1 MTRSDSGTTT
11 DGGLVFPHIP
21 PPSTST
27 SRRVQQRQRF
37 PSRLTVDLA
46 NQTLTA
52 LNQVS
57 SILDS
62 DDIHSA
68 NARQPHQL
76 QPSTIHRCHSRVYHA
91 CARFRRHSSGDGSS
105 PIDDSS
111 IYNHLDLIN
120 SNGGPSGLTMSSAP
134 SRRIIADVVS
144 LPSVAGTAELLN
156 VLPPHLSSVYSDP
169 TRLLQPPSTRSPT
182 RPLVRRAAFMCDRNE
197 YIKLI
202 RRMMDRGMISFTQ
215 SPMVVN
221 GLFGVDKDGGASIR
235 LIVDARPVNSMFIP
249 SPAVNLPT
257 PDLVASFNVPRGT
270 TLHAA
275 KVDLDNFYHRIRLP
289 PQWWPYF
296 ALPAI
301 DSSSLCLQSFPAGT
315 LVYPC
320 CTTLPMGF
328 SHSVFLAQSVHE
340 HIIDTRV
347 PLLRRCD
354 RIVRHSVDTQQVDPG
369 GTPPVPVLQLATS
382 LLPSPS
388 TDLNIDRLRH
398 SVYIDD
404 LNLYGTDPATM
415 NAAMDQ
421 YLAAMEVTHLP
432 AKPSKVVR
440 PSSDGVECLGVVVDG
455 GAGEV
460 GMAVPKLQV
469 LRGST
474 LRLLEVSECTGREL
488 SHIVGRWNWAMLVR
502 RPAMAVFS
510 AVYRFIEVAKD
521 LRFTLWP
528 SVRREL
534 WAVSRLAPLL
544 FANFRC
550 EWAEM
555 VVVTDASELG
565 SGVVYSDKIE
575 SVTAQ
580 SLASQPCRPG
590 EPLPAAVDSF
600 IRSTK
605 WRVAVSHAWRDEE
618 HINALEVR
626 SVLTSVRWM
635 MTRPAVLA
643 DGADHRRVLV
653 LCDSSATVGSINKG
667 RSSSHRLLRPLR
679 SITSL
684 VLAAGLYLTVRWIPT
699 LMNPADGPSR
709 LNRVIHL

>member
-27 SRRVQQRQRF
+27 SRRVQQRQQF

-76 QPSTIHRCHSRVYHA
+76 QLSTIHRCHSRVYDA

-105 PIDDSS
+105 AIDDSS
-111 IYNHLDLIN
+111 IYNDLDLIN

-301 DSSSLCLQSFPAGT
+301 DSSSLGLQSFPAGT

-328 SHSVFLAQSVHE
+328 S
-340 HIIDTRV
+340 
-347 PLLRRCD
+347 
-354 RIVRHSVDTQQVDPG
+354 
-369 GTPPVPVLQLATS
+369 
-382 LLPSPS
+382 
-388 TDLNIDRLRH
+388 H

-575 SVTAQ
+575 SATAQ